1 MSLFLYR
8 EVKAQSQLECNTT
21 GADGYSVSSP
31 MRLGGCKMSA
41 ITLPAQKK
49 KEVAEVITQAA
60 AEPTP
65 FTSLKVKEGIEKIR
79 PCYSIQQTFTS
90 PRGVI

>member
-1 MSLFLYR
+1 
-8 EVKAQSQLECNTT
+8 
-21 GADGYSVSSP
+21 
-31 MRLGGCKMSA
+31 MRPGGCKMSA
-41 ITLPAQKK
+41 ITLPAQKKK

-65 FTSLKVKEGIEKIR
+65 FTSLKVKEGIENIQ